1 MRAFDQTGS
10 AAHPCALREV
20 AFMPRF
26 RLSIIALAILALVV
40 TACGDQAPSGG
51 ASPDETDAASQPE
64 ATTAEETDAAE
75 TDAPDPGSSEGRLA
89 TVRDRGQLI
98 CGVNGE
104 LPGFSV
110 LDDAGD
116 MQGFDADF
124 CRAVAAAVLG
134 DSEAVE
140 FRTLSADQ
148 RGPALQTGE
157 VDMLARNTTWTV
169 SRDTAWG
176 LFAPTT
182 FYDGQAVMV
191 RTEVGAEAFED
202 LDGAT
207 VCVQSGTTTE
217 LNLADAERQA
227 GIDIQ
232 EDVYAEID
240 PTYQAYEEGA
250 CDGVTSDRSQLVA
263 RRTEFAN
270 PDEHVILDDV
280 LSKEP
285 LGPVAPL
292 GDDPW
297 FNIVKWVTFA
307 TIQAEEF
314 GIDSTNVTDE
324 AASNENPSVQRF
336 LGVTPEGAEPFESG
350 LGLEPDWVVD
360 VISQVGNYAEIF
372 DRNLGPDTAFGLER
386 GQNALWTDGGLLY
399 APPYR

>member
-1 MRAFDQTGS
+1 MTRTGT
-10 AAHPCALREV
+10 PL
-20 AFMPRF
+20 
-26 RLSIIALAILALVV
+26 IALILLALVV

-51 ASPDETDAASQPE
+51 ASQDATESTPAGASTAPEESAAASEAPEQP
-64 ATTAEETDAAE
+64 
-75 TDAPDPGSSEGRLA
+75 SEGRLA
-89 TVRDRGQLI
+89 LVRERGQLI

-110 LDDAGD
+110 LDDSGD

-134 DSEAVE
+134 DATAVE

-169 SRDTAWG
+169 SRDTSWG

-182 FYDGQAVMV
+182 FYDGQAVMI
-191 RTEVGAEAFED
+191 RSDVGAGSFEE

-207 VCVQSGTTTE
+207 ICVQSGTTTE

-292 GDDPW
+292 GDDEW
-297 FNIVKWVTFA
+297 FNVVKWVTFA

-314 GIDSTNVTDE
+314 GIDSTNAEDTATSSED
-324 AASNENPSVQRF
+324 PSVLRF
-336 LGVTPEGAEPFESG
+336 LGVTPADADPFESG
-350 LGLEPDWVVD
+350 LGLEADWVVD